1 MLTVSPLY
9 CFKLW
14 INRQKFVIQRT
25 RYSRSSCFL
34 FISRFVDW
42 MDEFKSDRTRSS
54 SLIMSAY
61 RIHMNRTYEGKP
73 GRKVIANRGFNSS
86 ISLLTIFDSSSVFH
100 SNTPKYSLEF
110 FDLICGAYSDRLT
123 VVPFNC
129 CVWFTI
135 DLLLLLPLV
144 VLPLA
149 CAVSVLV
156 EVFWIWRDLSTWL
169 MSAAYIEAFIEAV
182 EDEFRAPKR
191 SFPRFTKSKKFF
203 KVSLGQ

>member
-34 FISRFVDW
+34 FISRLVDW
-42 MDEFKSDRTRSS
+42 IDEFKSDRTRSS
-54 SLIMSAY
+54 SFIISAY
-61 RIHMNRTYEGKP
+61 LMHMNRTYEGKP

-100 SNTPKYSLEF
+100 SNTPKYSPEF
-110 FDLICGAYSDRLT
+110 FDLICGAYSDRLP
-123 VVPFNC
+123 VVPFKC
-129 CVWFTI
+129 CVWFNT
-135 DLLLLLPLV
+135 DLLLVPLV

-156 EVFWIWRDLSTWL
+156 EVLCIWRDLSTWL

-191 SFPRFTKSKKFF
+191 SFPRFTKSEKIWNLVKTRT
-203 KVSLGQ
+203 